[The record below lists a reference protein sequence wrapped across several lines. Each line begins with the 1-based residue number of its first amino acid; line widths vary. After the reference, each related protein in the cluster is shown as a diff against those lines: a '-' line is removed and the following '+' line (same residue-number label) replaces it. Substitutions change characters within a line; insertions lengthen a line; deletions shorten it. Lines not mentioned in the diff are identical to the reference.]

1 MLHRL
6 LTAPLTTRLCWSFM
20 STPNYSNQE
29 SSKALTAKRQVTNT
43 LLVSGGSVPL
53 FRPFWGPV
61 FLLLGLVCGVP
72 FLCVFLRFFLRFFC
86 ICCAFPWKNAKK
98 SQKKTQ
104 KNAKNRK
111 KNRKNIEK
119 KSHKKVQSRPSP
131 HPVQV
136 PLLALVTS
144 Q

>member
-104 KNAKNRK
+104 KKRK
-111 KNRKNIEK
+111 KSQK
-119 KSHKKVQSRPSP
+119 KSQKHRKKIAQKGAVQTQSTPSP
-131 HPVQV
+131 GTPIGPGH
-136 PLLALVTS
+136 
-144 Q
+144 